1 MLLKHKYIYGLAM
14 LFFFGL
20 GCKEILT
27 VEDISEET
35 PVLLAPL
42 NGTEVAP
49 GAVFFSWQKLRDASQ
64 YHLQLATPN
73 FENASQVLLDTL
85 LESTFFSKEL
95 AKNSYEWRLQA
106 LNSDFETQYVKQP
119 FVVAVSDDE
128 KSEANNVFLD

>member
-64 YHLQLATPN
+64 YHLQLATSCV
-73 FENASQVLLDTL
+73 EWMVQYLEHADASGV
-85 LESTFFSKEL
+85 
-95 AKNSYEWRLQA
+95 
-106 LNSDFETQYVKQP
+106 
-119 FVVAVSDDE
+119 
-128 KSEANNVFLD
+128 